1 VSTPTMVAWRPA
13 ERLDGGAR
21 EFVGDPVRS
30 VGSLL
35 SRRRR
40 DACVESHR
48 DLHEDEWALMLD
60 PAGEAF
66 VEAAGFRLAGADG
79 DFDSCGAEGVEA
91 VAGDGGVGIDGGGDN
106 AAEAGFDKRIG
117 TGRSAAGDVAG
128 LEGDVGG
135 AAVNAIARMSC
146 GLAEGD
152 DFGVVKEIVLV
163 PALADDLA
171 GPVENDAADSGI
183 RRGDTDAAARE
194 LEGAAHQWRSR
205 SGGAFMCGR
214 EEQSSVHGWGRRG

>member
-1 VSTPTMVAWRPA
+1 M
-13 ERLDGGAR
+13 
-21 EFVGDPVRS
+21 
-30 VGSLL
+30 
-35 SRRRR
+35 
-40 DACVESHR
+40 
-48 DLHEDEWALMLD
+48 
-60 PAGEAF
+60 
-66 VEAAGFRLAGADG
+66 
-79 DFDSCGAEGVEA
+79 
-91 VAGDGGVGIDGGGDN
+91 AGDGGVGIDGGGDN

-194 LEGAAHQWRSR
+194 LEGAAHPVEVEVWRS
-205 SGGAFMCGR
+205 
-214 EEQSSVHGWGRRG
+214 VHVRARGTIKCTWVGTTADNVGFLSHI